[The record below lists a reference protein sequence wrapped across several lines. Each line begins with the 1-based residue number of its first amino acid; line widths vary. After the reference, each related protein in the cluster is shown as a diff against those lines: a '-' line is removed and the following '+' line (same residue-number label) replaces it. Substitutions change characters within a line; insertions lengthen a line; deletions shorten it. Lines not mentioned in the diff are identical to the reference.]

1 MNYHHALTESI
12 WEEVLYM
19 MPQFLIFLRLLNNL
33 ILYYNFRQN
42 YQKLV
47 ARDLLMGLRMDVN
60 RPFGNSHDDNGNLV
74 VDEPSEIQSGL
85 ETLKWNP
92 NIRFDHDN
100 DGLVKNNQG
109 NLIDV
114 NPQPRYHFAKQ
125 LYILLTKLVDGARID
140 VDGDGEA
147 TSRETA
153 FLLAQWAVNVV
164 DFRDPDAIMTPFE
177 FDLNPLVRHTLLF
190 CSQAG
195 LGSEFR

>member
-1 MNYHHALTESI
+1 
-12 WEEVLYM
+12 
-19 MPQFLIFLRLLNNL
+19 MP
-33 ILYYNFRQN
+33 
-42 YQKLV
+42 
-47 ARDLLMGLRMDVN
+47 
-60 RPFGNSHDDNGNLV
+60 S
-74 VDEPSEIQSGL
+74 
-85 ETLKWNP
+85 KWNP

-147 TSRETA
+147 ESIETA

-177 FDLNPLVRHTLLF
+177 FDTNPLTSWDVDGRIDPNSLDNNHPESLKPIIRIYPGYESIRTFLRNLDR
-190 CSQAG
+190 
-195 LGSEFR
+195 LPPPRL